1 MKVSKFFESLRVVV
15 NSEEENVQ
23 LRWIYGIAIIS
34 VLLNLTLYG
43 WKTLAVI
50 LTGEELLY
58 IHFSWELYVFLLD
71 QIYYIGLLFVC
82 SLLFFCCQFV
92 TFTD

>member
-43 WKTLAVI
+43 WKTLADSGGI
-50 LTGEELLY
+50 YRCLECIY
-58 IHFSWELYVFLLD
+58 IR
-71 QIYYIGLLFVC
+71 
-82 SLLFFCCQFV
+82 
-92 TFTD
+92 